1 MQFKTLV
8 PKTKK
13 AALVFRAINNRFRQ
27 NILQFILDNPKVRVT
42 VICSKLH
49 MEQSVVSQHLAVLRN
64 QKIVIPNRD
73 GKFIYYSVD
82 QDRLQQIEQAADQ
95 LICNLKDYPERV

>member
-13 AALVFRAINNRFRQ
+13 AALVLRAINNGFRQ
-27 NILQFILDNPKVRVT
+27 NILQYILDNPKARVT
-42 VICSKLH
+42 LICSKLR

-64 QKIVIPNRD
+64 QKIVIPIRD

-95 LICNLKDYPERV
+95 LICNLKDYRERV